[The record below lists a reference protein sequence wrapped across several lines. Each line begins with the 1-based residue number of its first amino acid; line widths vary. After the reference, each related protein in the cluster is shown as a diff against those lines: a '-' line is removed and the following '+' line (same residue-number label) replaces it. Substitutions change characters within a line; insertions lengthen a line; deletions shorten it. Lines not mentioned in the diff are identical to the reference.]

1 MSQSTSSDVL
11 LLHKPPYI
19 AYKTLKNY
27 LDGFK
32 SSEDI
37 PSHIE
42 RGVMPPKMS
51 GGNQVAVI
59 NALKFL
65 GLIDDAGVP
74 QENFYKLADAEPKE
88 REQIMREVL
97 THAYSFLLEHVD
109 IERATSRLVIER
121 FKEAGVSGDTIRKAI
136 QFFQG
141 AAKDVGMKVSPHIK
155 ASQSRS
161 KTQRSRKAASST
173 DLQLIEEDDDE
184 YSEYYPVL
192 EKTPYQVLI
201 DILSP
206 DMEETEQDAV
216 WTLIRYLKKQ
226 EKQEAQEE

>member
-1 MSQSTSSDVL
+1 MSQTISEDVL
-11 LLHKPPYI
+11 LLHKPPYF

-27 LDGFK
+27 LDTFK
-32 SSEDI
+32 SSEDM

-42 RGVMPPKMS
+42 RGVMPAKMS
-51 GGNQVAVI
+51 GSNQVAVI

-65 GLIDDAGVP
+65 GLISDDGVP
-74 QENFYKLADAEPKE
+74 QPDFYKYVQAEPKE
-88 REQIMREVL
+88 REQIMRDVL
-97 THAYSFLLEHVD
+97 TRAYSFLLEHVD
-109 IERATSRLVIER
+109 IERATSRLVIDR
-121 FKEAGVSGDTIRKAI
+121 FKAAGVSGDTIRKAI

-141 AAKDVGMKVSPHIK
+141 AAKDVGMKVSSHIK
-155 ASQSRS
+155 ASHSRS
-161 KTQRSRKAASST
+161 KSQRSRKATSST
-173 DLQLIEEDDDE
+173 DLQLLDEDEEDL
-184 YSEYYPVL
+184 EYYPVI

-226 EKQEAQEE
+226 EAEAD